1 MYQLKWCL
9 ERESNPHK
17 LLRRQLSYPLNDRG
31 IKHIIN
37 MFLKISINSYMTTQ
51 WIVVSLGAYP
61 TYQDLSTVV
70 YNVQFRLSA
79 TDTVNDKVYTSTVY
93 DQVNLDLSNLTT
105 EFTPFSALTEEQVV
119 GWLQSTVD
127 VSSYTVRLSS
137 AIQSQA
143 YPKTLGLNPPWKS

>member
-1 MYQLKWCL
+1 
-9 ERESNPHK
+9 
-17 LLRRQLSYPLNDRG
+17 
-31 IKHIIN
+31 
-37 MFLKISINSYMTTQ
+37 MTTQ

-79 TDTVNDKVYTSTVY
+79 TDTVNDRVYTSTVY
-93 DQVNLDLSNLTT
+93 DQVNLNLSNLTT

-127 VSSYTVRLSS
+127 ISSYTTRLSS

>member
-1 MYQLKWCL
+1 
-9 ERESNPHK
+9 
-17 LLRRQLSYPLNDRG
+17 
-31 IKHIIN
+31 
-37 MFLKISINSYMTTQ
+37 MTTQ

-70 YNVQFRLSA
+70 YDVHFRLSA
-79 TDTVNDKVYTSTVY
+79 TDTVNDKVYTSTIY
-93 DQVNLDLSNLTT
+93 DHVNLDLSNLT
-105 EFTPFSALTEEQVV
+105 TEEQVV

-127 VSSYTVRLSS
+127 ISSYTVRLSS